1 MRTNIARGISAAALA
16 AALTIGSPASAQTTS
31 TLQGHVEGAAP
42 GATVTVTDTVTGRSV
57 TVTVNAEGNYVIV
70 GLRPSTYQVQL
81 SGGAEAETV
90 TLPVGQTVNYD
101 LGEAAATADS
111 GGEIVVTGTRDRTE
125 VRTATVST
133 NVSQQQIQN
142 LPQND
147 RNFLNFAAL
156 APGVSVSPT
165 AGTRRVQA
173 GAVSSDNTNV
183 FIDGLSLKNP
193 INHGGVAGQNFS
205 RGNPFPQSAVQE
217 FKVDTQNFKAEYEQ
231 AGSAIITAVTKTGGT
246 EFHGGAFGEWQP
258 KSFISRP
265 YFDRPGQRG
274 NRDGTRAKGDY
285 ERWQYGADL
294 GGPIIKDK
302 LHFFAAFEGTSQT
315 LPSAS
320 VDLKATDGVPAALIS
335 EYNGTYPQTFEQRL
349 YFGKLSLFATDRDT
363 INASVFV
370 REEDELRD
378 FSGNAVP
385 SHGHTIDAAVRVYQA
400 EWNHRGDNWLNELT
414 VAYNT
419 VTNGTPRVSE
429 GPEIVLNR
437 NPEFGGEA
445 AFLGA
450 NSFEQNDRQETWT
463 FKNNVTFFGGEHTV
477 KAGVKVSLNDYSRE
491 EDLRSNGSYYFHAPA
506 YTTFDAST
514 PFGASVSTVEVQPA
528 KAKNTQVG
536 LFVQDDWSPD
546 EHWTINAGLRW
557 DFETDAKNEDFVT
570 PDNVATALRNY
581 PGWKAAGINPEDYIS
596 TGDNRK
602 PFWGAFQPR
611 LGVSYDVHGDRD
623 LIFFAGAGR
632 YYDRPLFI
640 TAGIETIKNLYQSAP
655 QIRFCDGGG
664 GQPTC
669 ASVSQNGVL
678 PSAYLPYNP
687 ALKDVN
693 TLREA
698 VSGIGGDI
706 WLLNNDT
713 KLPFSDQFSV
723 GVRKRFG
730 AVQTSL
736 TFSHIRS
743 HNIFQFVRGNRFSNG
758 WYTRNLLRD
767 GAGNVIGCTQG
778 GNNWVQ
784 DNIPDVDYAAC
795 PATQGDLAGFN
806 GKLNIGQN
814 DGKAVYNAIYLTVD
828 KPYSKESGW
837 GFTLSGTFQRARTN
851 VGTELGS
858 DEFFAGTEVDQFGW
872 QNVQGVD
879 QYRLVATGM
888 VDLPLGILLSATGTF
903 ASGPAYGYAG
913 CPPAAIPNPG
923 PAPDGTG
930 CIANLGGVRFPPNEF
945 AYANVDLRL
954 TKTFELPWGHEFQI
968 KAEVFNLFDSINRN
982 YSAWGAGNNP
992 IGNIN
997 DQPPRWEEDGIV
1009 GNARSFQVGA
1019 SYRF

>member
-1 MRTNIARGISAAALA
+1 MRSHLARGISAAALA
-16 AALTIGSPASAQTTS
+16 AALVIGVPAVAQTTA
-31 TLQGHVEGAAP
+31 TLQGHVEGVQP

-57 TVTVNAEGNYVIV
+57 TVPVKEDGRFVIP
-70 GLRPSTYQVQL
+70 GLRPSTYRVEVPGQ
-81 SGGAEAETV
+81 EPRDV
-90 TLPVGQTVNYD
+90 TLPVGQTITVD
-101 LGEAAATADS
+101 LGEAPEVAAAE
-111 GGEIVVTGTRDRTE
+111 GAEIVVTGTRDRTE

-133 NVSQQQIQN
+133 NVSQTQIEN

-165 AGTRRVQA
+165 AGTRRIQA
-173 GAVSSDNTNV
+173 GAVSADNTNV

-231 AGSAIITAVTKTGGT
+231 AGSAIITAVTKSGGT

-258 KSFISRP
+258 RSFISRP
-265 YFDRPGQRG
+265 YFDRPGQA
-274 NRDGTRAKGDY
+274 NNPDGTRPKGDY

-320 VDLKATDGVPAALIS
+320 VALKPEDGVPAAIIN
-335 EYNGTYPQTFEQRL
+335 EFNGTYPQTFEQRL
-349 YFGKLSLFATDRDT
+349 YFGKLSLFATERDT
-363 INASVFV
+363 INGSVFI
-370 REEDELRD
+370 RQEDELRD
-378 FSGNAVP
+378 FGGNAVP
-385 SHGHTIDAAVRVYQA
+385 SHGHQIDASVKVYQL
-400 EWNHRGDNWLNELT
+400 EWNHRGDDWLNELT

-437 NPEFGGEA
+437 LVAFGGEA

-463 FKNNVTFFGGEHTV
+463 FKNNVTFYGGDHTV
-477 KAGVKVSLNDYSRE
+477 KAGAKVSLNDYSRE
-491 EDLRSNGSYYFHAPA
+491 EDLRSNGSYFFHAPLF
-506 YTTFDAST
+506 TTFDAST
-514 PFGASVSTVEVQPA
+514 PFGASITTVDVRPA
-528 KAKNTQVG
+528 RAKNTQIG
-536 LFVQDDWSPD
+536 LFVQDDWTPD
-546 EHWTINAGLRW
+546 DHWTINAGLRW
-557 DFETDAKNEDFVT
+557 DFETNAKNENFVT

-581 PGWKAAGINPEDYIS
+581 PGWKAAGIDPEDYIS

-611 LGVSYDVHGDRD
+611 LGISYDVHGDRD

-640 TAGIETIKNLYQSAP
+640 TAGIETIKNLYQSSP
-655 QIRFCDGGG
+655 QISFCDGGG

-669 ASVSQNGVL
+669 ASVSENGVL
-678 PSAYLPYNP
+678 PIGYIPYSP
-687 ALKDVN
+687 TLKDPEA
-693 TLREA
+693 LRAA

-713 KLPFSDQFSV
+713 KLPYSDQFSV

-758 WYTRNLLRD
+758 WYTRILQRD
-767 GAGNVIGCTQG
+767 AAGNVIGCTDG
-778 GNNWVQ
+778 GTNWVQ
-784 DNIPDVDYAAC
+784 DNIPDADFAAC

-814 DGKAVYNAIYLTVD
+814 NGKAVYNAVYLTID

-837 GFTLSGTFQRARTN
+837 GLTLSGTYQRARTN

-872 QNVQGVD
+872 QYVQGVD
-879 QYRLVATGM
+879 QYRFVATGM

-923 PAPDGTG
+923 PAPENTG

-954 TKTFELPWGHEFQI
+954 TKTFELPWGHQLQI
-968 KAEVFNLFDSINRN
+968 KGEVFNLFDSINRN
-982 YSAWGAGNNP
+982 YSSWSAGNN
-992 IGNIN
+992 
-997 DQPPRWEEDGIV
+997 PPRWEEEATV
-1009 GNARSFQVGA
+1009 GNARTFQVGA